1 MGTSTP
7 PYANTDRTA
16 TTGFRPNAIDWVA
29 LVLMI
34 VGALNCGL
42 VGAFNFDLVAALFGQ
57 MTMASRIVYI
67 LVGIAALYGLSFLAR
82 FGKRSDL

>member
-16 TTGFRPNAIDWVA
+16 TMGFRPNAIDWVA

-34 VGALNCGL
+34 VGATYH
-42 VGAFNFDLVAALFGQ
+42 Q
-57 MTMASRIVYI
+57 MGKPTNTAS
-67 LVGIAALYGLSFLAR
+67 
-82 FGKRSDL
+82 

>member
-16 TTGFRPNAIDWVA
+16 TKGFRPNAIDWVA

-34 VGALNCGL
+34 VGALNWGL
-42 VGAFNFDLVAALFGQ
+42 VGAFIFDLVAALFGQ